1 MTASKFKQSLL
12 SAGAALAITAFSGG
26 AAEAGYGMLPTCWGV
41 ASCGMG
47 GAGAALGTDA
57 SSAILNPALGAKVG
71 NNAQISVGF
80 LNANV
85 DAKVR
90 GALANSSVNPDFSSK
105 AETFADGSLAVN
117 YQITPKWTVNLALF
131 PGGGGATNYPFSRT
145 NAGQNRG
152 GQDSFIRLRMFQAEL
167 SVAHKYSDKL
177 AVGVGLIYSRQDL
190 KTDSLNNV
198 FASASQGPV
207 GSLEKM
213 NGGGFQIGGVWTPD
227 PRVNIAL
234 SYRSR
239 IWHEAT
245 NTYENI
251 FNGAIDIPQIWTL
264 ATAVKATPNTDVVF
278 DVRTIPWSGVKS
290 IGASPQ
296 NYGGFGWKNQIV
308 VNAGVQQK
316 IRNLTLRAGWAYGNS
331 PINENNVFANVLL
344 PAIVEHHFMAGASYK
359 FMGNYEVGFS
369 GYFAPKVTVK
379 DDGSGDSFSQNGKGT
394 ELSHEQFGG
403 QVSFSVDF

>member
-1 MTASKFKQSLL
+1 MTASKFKLSLL

-26 AAEAGYGMLPTCWGV
+26 SAEAGYGMLPTCWGV

-47 GAGAALGTDA
+47 GGGAALGTDA

-85 DAKVR
+85 DATVL
-90 GALANSSVNPDFSSK
+90 GSNANVSTTNPSFSSE

-117 YQITPKWTVNLALF
+117 YQLNPKWTVNLALF

-145 NAGQNRG
+145 NAGQGSN
-152 GQDSFIRLRMFQAEL
+152 QDSFIRLRMFQAEL

-190 KTDSLNNV
+190 KTDSLNNA
-198 FASASQGPV
+198 FASASQGPA
-207 GSLEKM
+207 GALEKM

-227 PRVNIAL
+227 PRVSIGL

-239 IWHEAT
+239 IWHETT

-264 ATAVKATPNTDVVF
+264 ATAVKATPNTDIVF

-290 IGASPQ
+290 IGSEPFAT
-296 NYGGFGWKNQIV
+296 GGFGWRNQIV
-308 VNAGVQQK
+308 VNAGVQQR

-331 PINENNVFANVLL
+331 PIDENHVFANVLL

-359 FMGNYEVGFS
+359 FLGNYEVGFS

-379 DDGSGDSFSQNGKGT
+379 EDGSGDGFSQGGRAT